1 MLQNKSEDVHGWQGT
16 RQCTPVVPAGTEGEG
31 PFGLLPAISAA
42 QQVDRQLST
51 AQAGASPSE
60 ASSLASP

>member
-1 MLQNKSEDVHGWQGT
+1 MYMIGKEHVSVP
-16 RQCTPVVPAGTEGEG
+16 PVVPAGTEGEG

-60 ASSLASP
+60 ASTLASP